1 MTRSSRVATT
11 LCLTIASLAQAD
23 VVYSDGTFTPSN
35 WGLETFTANG
45 AGGSVTAAQLSS
57 GGNPGQARSVTNTT
71 GTGPDQTIF
80 GLHRYGTT
88 NATRYEP
95 LNQGAIASVDFSI
108 DFAFRSGVGGQGH
121 GLALGAKQ
129 GTVIYAAA
137 ATVTGSSTAWN
148 TYSVTGLSAAD
159 FTAVSGTGAINFSAS
174 GAPIRFGFITS
185 NSNGSSGT
193 SYFNEI
199 AYDNFLVRVNQV
211 PAPTWTSVVCGTL
224 ITTACRRRR
233 SR

>member
-1 MTRSSRVATT
+1 MTRSSRVAAT
-11 LCLTIASLAQAD
+11 LCLAMVSIAQAD

-45 AGGSVTAAQLSS
+45 AGGSVTTAQLAS

-95 LNQGAIASVDFSI
+95 VNQGAIASVDFSI

-137 ATVTGSSTAWN
+137 ATVTGSSTGWN
-148 TYSVTGLSAAD
+148 TYSVTGLTATD
-159 FTAVSGTGAINFSAS
+159 FTAVFGSGSINFSVG

-185 NSNGSSGT
+185 NSNGSGGT

-199 AYDNFLVRVNQV
+199 AYDNFLVRINQV
-211 PAPTWTSVVCGTL
+211 PAPTWTGLTL
-224 ITTACRRRR
+224 MAATGLARRKR
-233 SR
+233 